1 MNTTTMNKDST
12 GGTILLG
19 AMILGIGTALFSG
32 MNVQAQAVNTLT
44 TKATGVLQ
52 TNSNKILSDSLIIT
66 ATRLK

>member
-1 MNTTTMNKDST
+1 
-12 GGTILLG
+12 
-19 AMILGIGTALFSG
+19 